1 MENQNKPWTKED
13 DDNLLRHVDAGK
25 SNKELSELFQRSEGA
40 ISSRKK
46 HLGLLPESSVVKF
59 EVSKYTKMYNPQS
72 INKSVSPKS
81 KDLFNHPKHGRVRKH
96 YKTGLEISEDGVFV
110 QKSYSD
116 SHTGDTKYFSPEI
129 HRETDGREY
138 VNWSDRKVY
147 IDEMVCTCFHGSSK
161 EGQSVVHIDGRV
173 TNSKASNL
181 KWS

>member
-1 MENQNKPWTKED
+1 MKNHHQPWTKED
-13 DDNLLRHVDAGK
+13 DDNLRRHVDAGK

-46 HLGLLPESSVVKF
+46 RLGLSPDNSEVKF
-59 EVSKYTKMYNPQS
+59 EVSRYTQKYNPQS

-81 KDLFNHPKHGRVRKH
+81 KDLFDHPDHGRVRKY
-96 YKTGLEISEDGVFV
+96 YKTGLEISEDGKFV
-110 QKSYSD
+110 QKAYSD
-116 SHTGDTKYFSPEI
+116 SHTGETKYFSPEL

-147 IDEMVCTCFHGSSK
+147 IDEMVCTCFHGSPK
-161 EGQSVVHIDGRV
+161 EGQSVVHIDGGV